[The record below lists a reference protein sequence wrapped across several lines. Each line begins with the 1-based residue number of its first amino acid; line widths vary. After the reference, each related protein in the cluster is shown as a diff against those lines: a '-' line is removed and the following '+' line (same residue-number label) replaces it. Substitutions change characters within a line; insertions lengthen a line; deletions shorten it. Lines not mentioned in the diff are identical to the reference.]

1 MALFQAELSLPSL
14 LLGYLP
20 PSLTSSRFSMSPE
33 KPRARR
39 SLAIIESKPPTH
51 DRDEKT
57 ETQEQEGLLQEHHAF
72 FQNLHSELCPG
83 LRMRF

>member
-14 LLGYLP
+14 LLGYLL
-20 PSLTSSRFSMSPE
+20 PSLTSSRFSMRPE

-57 ETQEQEGLLQEHHAF
+57 ETQEQEGLQEHHAF
-72 FQNLHSELCPG
+72 FQNLHSEL
-83 LRMRF
+83 